1 MLCGSLDGRGEWI
14 HVYVCICICIY
25 MYMCVYVYMYVFLY
39 VYVYMYMYVY
49 VCLSPLAVH
58 LKLSQHH
65 QSAIPKYKIKSLK
78 KKKEELSI
86 PLNAL

>member
-1 MLCGSLDGRGEWI
+1 MYMY
-14 HVYVCICICIY
+14 VYVYVYIY
-25 MYMCVYVYMYVFLY
+25 VCVCVYVYVYMYVFVC
-39 VYVYMYMYVY
+39 VYVYMCMYVY

>member
-1 MLCGSLDGRGEWI
+1 MYMYVY
-14 HVYVCICICIY
+14 VYVCLYVYVY
-25 MYMCVYVYMYVFLY
+25 MYVFVCVYVYMYVFVC
-39 VYVYMYMYVY
+39 VYVYMCMYVY

-78 KKKEELSI
+78 KKKGGTFYSSQCT
-86 PLNAL
+86 LNSSD